1 MTDDLKELESHVDQF
16 LAAAREQHAA
26 HRTLPALA
34 LVYTIIDVV
43 GSLERK
49 EEEGTRK
56 AFVRWVETNLL
67 PDHRLPCTGLELY
80 AARCGVLHSLTPDAD
95 LVTRGEARRL
105 AYAWG
110 KGSADDLREIA
121 KRLKRADV
129 VAIHVGDF
137 IDAVEGAFRSY
148 LQKVAADGER
158 LKLALSRTS
167 KWFANLPME
176 VAADFLQRTAGRAT

>member
-1 MTDDLKELESHVDQF
+1 MALDDLRAHVDQF
-16 LAAAREQHAA
+16 LTAAREQHAA
-26 HRTLPALA
+26 RRTLPALA
-34 LVYTIIDVV
+34 LVYTIIDVL

-49 EEEGTRK
+49 EGEGTRK
-56 AFVRWVETNLL
+56 AFVRWVDTHLL
-67 PDHRLPCTGLELY
+67 PDELLPCTALELY

-110 KGSADDLREIA
+110 KGSAADLREIA
-121 KRLKRADV
+121 RRLKRKDV

-137 IDAVEGAFRSY
+137 IEAVDTAFRSY
-148 LQKVAADGER
+148 LEKAGADKDRLKVA
-158 LKLALSRTS
+158 LKRSS

-176 VAADFLQRTAGRAT
+176 VAADFLRRTTGRTN